1 VLIVREVRVRTW
13 LMAPQ
18 RLMKPSIRLPSEDT
32 RIFWTRYSS
41 APALSGCTYLGKSI
55 PVYTTVNVRTR
66 FTLFISH
73 IPIEMGSTYP
83 VDTDDLL
90 WPARCSPDRWP
101 VLAHDPLDTRSDE
114 S

>member
-1 VLIVREVRVRTW
+1 VRTW

-32 RIFWTRYSS
+32 LIFWTRYSS
-41 APALSGCTYLGKSI
+41 ASALSGWTHLGKGIS
-55 PVYTTVNVRTR
+55 VYTAVNLRTR

-90 WPARCSPDRWP
+90 WPARCSSDRGP
-101 VLAHDPLDTRSDE
+101 VFPHDPLDTGSDE